1 MSDVINSIFGRAQN
15 ETPSSE
21 GYGYGSAATE
31 TVDTDATETVEP
43 AEDTTET
50 EDAVEETTDV
60 ADTDEADSADDT
72 EEDTAD
78 EESDEAVADVA
89 EESDEDTADTDTDTA
104 ADEAVAEEAE
114 AAEEVPVAVETTETE
129 AAEAAD
135 EAGSRPA
142 AGSRGSTTV
151 ADGVVSKIVIRVARK
166 AEGVYELDEAGTSVE
181 VDGEVATIAV
191 TLVVE
196 FGRAVKTLAEQIRIQ
211 VVEAVEQYLG
221 LEVASVDVHVADIH
235 FPDAD

>member
-21 GYGYGSAATE
+21 GYGYGTTATE
-31 TVDTDATETVEP
+31 TVDADTTETETVEP
-43 AEDTTET
+43 AEDTAETET
-50 EDAVEETTDV
+50 EDAVDET
-60 ADTDEADSADDT
+60 ADAAEADDSADEDSAVEA
-72 EEDTAD
+72 EEDTTD
-78 EESDEAVADVA
+78 EPSDEAVADEVA
-89 EESDEDTADTDTDTA
+89 GDESAEDTDP
-104 ADEAVAEEAE
+104 ADEAVAEETE
-114 AAEEVPVAVETTETE
+114 AAEEVPVTVVAETE
-129 AAEAAD
+129 EAE
-135 EAGSRPA
+135 EAGTRPA
-142 AGSRGSTTV
+142 AGNRGSTTV

>member
-21 GYGYGSAATE
+21 GYGYGDAAPAA
-31 TVDTDATETVEP
+31 VDTAETATVEP
-43 AEDTTET
+43 AET
-50 EDAVEETTDV
+50 EDAVDETADVDEAGATEEAEVDTTDDASGEAV
-60 ADTDEADSADDT
+60 EDSTDSVSETAES
-72 EEDTAD
+72 EESGEDTG
-78 EESDEAVADVA
+78 
-89 EESDEDTADTDTDTA
+89 T
-104 ADEAVAEEAE
+104 ADEAVAEETE
-114 AAEEVPVAVETTETE
+114 AAEEVPVVVAAETE
-129 AAEAAD
+129 SAE
-135 EAGSRPA
+135 EAGSRAA
-142 AGSRGSTTV
+142 AGARGSTTV